1 MGYVVTE
8 VELSNPRQPERR
20 PVVVDARADTG
31 SMMLCVPDAVA
42 RRLDVELESMRDVEV
57 ADGRRASVPYVGP
70 VQVRFGNRTC
80 FVGALVMGNEVLL
93 GAVPM
98 EDMDLVV
105 NPARREVTV
114 DPASP
119 NVPHSRAK
127 RAPGAAPR
135 DGPATAGDAL

>member
-1 MGYVVTE
+1 MGYVVTK

-20 PVVVDARADTG
+20 PIVVDARADTG
-31 SMMLCVPDAVA
+31 SMMLCVPDDLA
-42 RRLDVELESMRDVEV
+42 RRLDVELESMRNVEV

-105 NPARREVTV
+105 NPNLGTVTV
-114 DPASP
+114 NPASP
-119 NVPHSRAK
+119 DTPLYRA
-127 RAPGAAPR
+127 
-135 DGPATAGDAL
+135 

>member
-20 PVVVDARADTG
+20 PVVVGARADTG
-31 SMMLCVPDAVA
+31 SMMLCIPDAVA
-42 RRLDVELESMRDVEV
+42 RQLDVDVESMRDVEV
-57 ADGRRASVPYVGP
+57 ADGRQAKVPYAGP

-105 NPARREVTV
+105 NPRLGTVTV
-114 DPASP
+114 NPANP
-119 NVPHSRAK
+119 DTPRYRA
-127 RAPGAAPR
+127 
-135 DGPATAGDAL
+135 

>member
-1 MGYVVTE
+1 MGYVVTK

-20 PVVVDARADTG
+20 SIVVDARADTG

-42 RRLDVELESMRDVEV
+42 RRLDVELESMRNVEV

-105 NPARREVTV
+105 NPKLGTVTV
-114 DPASP
+114 NPASP
-119 NVPHSRAK
+119 DTPLYRA
-127 RAPGAAPR
+127 
-135 DGPATAGDAL
+135 

>member
-80 FVGALVMGNEVLL
+80 FVGALVMGNEVLS

-105 NPARREVTV
+105 NPKLGTV
-114 DPASP
+114 SVNPASP
-119 NVPHSRAK
+119 NTPLYRA
-127 RAPGAAPR
+127 
-135 DGPATAGDAL
+135 

>member
-42 RRLDVELESMRDVEV
+42 RRLDVELESMRDVQV

-105 NPARREVTV
+105 NPKLGTVTV
-114 DPASP
+114 NPASP
-119 NVPHSRAK
+119 NTPLYRA
-127 RAPGAAPR
+127 
-135 DGPATAGDAL
+135 

>member
-8 VELSNPRQPERR
+8 VELSNPRQTERR
-20 PVVVDARADTG
+20 PVLVDARADTG

-105 NPARREVTV
+105 NPKLGTVTV
-114 DPASP
+114 NPASP
-119 NVPHSRAK
+119 DTPLYRA
-127 RAPGAAPR
+127 
-135 DGPATAGDAL
+135 

>member
-57 ADGRRASVPYVGP
+57 ADGRRTSVPYVGP

-105 NPARREVTV
+105 NPKLGTVTAN
-114 DPASP
+114 PASP
-119 NVPHSRAK
+119 DTPLYRA
-127 RAPGAAPR
+127 
-135 DGPATAGDAL
+135 

>member
-20 PVVVDARADTG
+20 PMVVDARADTG
-31 SMMLCVPDAVA
+31 SIMLCVPDSVA

-98 EDMDLVV
+98 EDMDLVFNPKLGTVTV
-105 NPARREVTV
+105 NPA
-114 DPASP
+114 SP
-119 NVPHSRAK
+119 DTPLYRA
-127 RAPGAAPR
+127 
-135 DGPATAGDAL
+135 

>member
-1 MGYVVTE
+1 MGCVVTE

-31 SMMLCVPDAVA
+31 SMILCVPDAVA

-105 NPARREVTV
+105 NPKLGTVTV
-114 DPASP
+114 NPASP
-119 NVPHSRAK
+119 DTPLYRA
-127 RAPGAAPR
+127 
-135 DGPATAGDAL
+135 

>member
-57 ADGRRASVPYVGP
+57 ADGRRASVPCVGP

-105 NPARREVTV
+105 NPKLGTVTV
-114 DPASP
+114 NPASP
-119 NVPHSRAK
+119 DTPLYRA
-127 RAPGAAPR
+127 
-135 DGPATAGDAL
+135 

>member
-31 SMMLCVPDAVA
+31 SMMLCIPDAVA
-42 RRLDVELESMRDVEV
+42 RQLDVDVESMRDVEV
-57 ADGRRASVPYVGP
+57 ADGRQAKVPYAGP
-70 VQVRFGNRTC
+70 VQVRFANRTC

-105 NPARREVTV
+105 NPRLGTVTV
-114 DPASP
+114 NPASP
-119 NVPHSRAK
+119 ETPLYRA
-127 RAPGAAPR
+127 
-135 DGPATAGDAL
+135 

>member
-105 NPARREVTV
+105 NPKLGTV
-114 DPASP
+114 SVNPASP
-119 NVPHSRAK
+119 NTPLYRA
-127 RAPGAAPR
+127 
-135 DGPATAGDAL
+135 